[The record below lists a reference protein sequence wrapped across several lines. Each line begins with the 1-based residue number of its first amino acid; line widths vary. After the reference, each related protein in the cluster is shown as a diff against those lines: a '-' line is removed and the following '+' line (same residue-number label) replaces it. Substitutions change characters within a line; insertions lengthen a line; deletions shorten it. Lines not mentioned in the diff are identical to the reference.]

1 MDPPNDRPR
10 DPSRDPLASPPVAP
24 GHDPS
29 VFAYTGSADIAM
41 RYDAFHG
48 PSLLFETDA
57 RFVDEVVPSGARVLD
72 LGCGTG
78 RLCLRLAERGCEV
91 TGVDLSRAMLR
102 ETAKRLD
109 RHGRLGKVVH
119 ADMCRLDALG
129 DGAFDAAVCMF
140 STLGVLKGKRLRRKA
155 LAEWRRVLAPGG
167 LLVLHAHNL
176 WRNLRYRDGRWWL
189 LGSFLRSLLPGRDF
203 GDRHMEGYFG
213 LDYLF
218 IHLFRLRELRG
229 LLRRSGF
236 RVEREVLLN
245 EPRTG
250 PIDGR
255 FRSIRANGFLVA
267 ARKA

>member
-1 MDPPNDRPR
+1 MDPPED
-10 DPSRDPLASPPVAP
+10 SRASPSVAP

-29 VFAYTGSADIAM
+29 VFAYTGSAEIAR

-48 PSLLFETDA
+48 PSALFETDA
-57 RFVDEVVPSGARVLD
+57 RFVDEVVPAGARVVD

-78 RLCLRLAERGCEV
+78 RLMLRLAERGCEV
-91 TGVDLSRAMLR
+91 TGVDLSHAMLR

-109 RHGRLGKVVH
+109 RHGRSGAVVR
-119 ADMCRLDALG
+119 ADICRLDALG

-140 STLGVLKGKRLRRKA
+140 STLGILKGRRLRRMA

-167 LLVLHAHNL
+167 TLVLHTHNL
-176 WRNLRYRDGRWWL
+176 WRNLGYSGGRWWL

-203 GDRHMEGYFG
+203 GDKLMEGYFG

-218 IHLFRLRELRG
+218 IHFFRLGEIRR

-236 RVEREVLLN
+236 RVERELLLN
-245 EPRTG
+245 ESRSG
-250 PIDGR
+250 PIEGR
-255 FRSIRANGFLVA
+255 FRGVRANGFLIA
-267 ARKA
+267 ARKM